1 MCGLLSFP
9 KLTVYQHQ
17 TQTFPRFWE
26 STSLSPQLLVLNC
39 HHSLVYVLDT
49 DRVICILKSV
59 CPFSRNSRFMR
70 FNRSAVYIVR
80 FYCSPDR
87 VAVLELLCLALLGGS
102 VSRIAVIT
110 RKYYLVTVFAGVL
123 DRFLGLELHRA
134 HEDAEWLEKWQS
146 WSPVVTWNHVLSPL
160 GIWHF

>member
-1 MCGLLSFP
+1 
-9 KLTVYQHQ
+9 
-17 TQTFPRFWE
+17 
-26 STSLSPQLLVLNC
+26 
-39 HHSLVYVLDT
+39 
-49 DRVICILKSV
+49 
-59 CPFSRNSRFMR
+59 MR

-134 HEDAEWLEKWQS
+134 HEDAE
-146 WSPVVTWNHVLSPL
+146 
-160 GIWHF
+160 